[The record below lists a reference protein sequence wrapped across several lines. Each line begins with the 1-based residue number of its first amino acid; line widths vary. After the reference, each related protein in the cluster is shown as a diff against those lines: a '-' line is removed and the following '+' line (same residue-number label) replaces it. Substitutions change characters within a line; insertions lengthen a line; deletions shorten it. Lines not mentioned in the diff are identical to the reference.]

1 MSVSKTSTSEK
12 ASARSVLTT
21 KNIAKIAILSAIATV
36 LMLFE
41 FPLPFAPSFYKFD
54 FSEIAVLLGAFAMGP
69 VAGAL
74 IEAVKIVLNLLFNG
88 TITMGVGELANFLI
102 GSALCIPAAIIYKRH
117 KTKKN
122 AIIGMA
128 VGTVCMA
135 VAGAVLNYFVLIPA
149 YVTLANFPLDAIL
162 QMGAAVNPAINSLG
176 TLIIFSVVPFNLF
189 KGAVISV
196 ITGVLYKHVS
206 PLLHR

>member
-1 MSVSKTSTSEK
+1 MSVSKTSITEK
-12 ASARSVLTT
+12 TSARSVLTT
-21 KNIAKIAILSAIATV
+21 KNIAKIAILGAIATI

-69 VAGAL
+69 MAGVL
-74 IEAVKIVLNLLFNG
+74 IEALKIVLNLLFNG

-102 GSALCIPAAIIYKRH
+102 GVSLCVPAAIIYKRH
-117 KTKKN
+117 KTKKT
-122 AIIGMA
+122 AIIGMI

-135 VAGAVLNYFVLIPA
+135 IAGAVLNYLVLIPA

-176 TLIIFSVVPFNLF
+176 TLIIFSVVPFNLL

>member
-1 MSVSKTSTSEK
+1 
-12 ASARSVLTT
+12 
-21 KNIAKIAILSAIATV
+21 
-36 LMLFE
+36 MLFR
-41 FPLPFAPSFYKFD
+41 S
-54 FSEIAVLLGAFAMGP
+54 
-69 VAGAL
+69 
-74 IEAVKIVLNLLFNG
+74 
-88 TITMGVGELANFLI
+88 
-102 GSALCIPAAIIYKRH
+102 
-117 KTKKN
+117 
-122 AIIGMA
+122 GMA